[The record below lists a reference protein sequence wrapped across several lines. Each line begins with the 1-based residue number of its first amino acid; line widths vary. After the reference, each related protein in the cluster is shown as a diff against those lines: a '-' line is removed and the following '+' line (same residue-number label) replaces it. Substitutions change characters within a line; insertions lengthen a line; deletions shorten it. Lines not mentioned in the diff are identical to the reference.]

1 MYAKRPAA
9 QARPTRS
16 NKSMTSSLNVT
27 RTSVFPTRRISTAIY
42 PRCVPKCIANDFT
55 VLEKRAHRSSLHNAI
70 HRCKTHENRPALFLQ
85 KGERRKQ
92 KPRFQSPETS
102 HTGRLSLL
110 KRRHPPDG
118 FQNARTPI
126 RTTRTNHIHFPFMKI
141 YKCKCPA
148 PASRATPFTCI
159 RLSLGMRMP
168 AQAPPPRLP
177 LCKA

>member
-42 PRCVPKCIANDFT
+42 PRGVPKCIANDFT
-55 VLEKRAHRSSLHNAI
+55 ILEKQVRTRSLHNAI

-85 KGERRKQ
+85 KREQRKQ
-92 KPRFQSPETS
+92 KTRFQSPETS
-102 HTGRLSLL
+102 HTGRLSPL

-118 FQNARTPI
+118 LQNARPPI
-126 RTTRTNHIHFPFMKI
+126 RTTRTNHIHFPFMNI
-141 YKCKCPA
+141 YKCKYPSPA
-148 PASRATPFTCI
+148 PRVRPFTCI